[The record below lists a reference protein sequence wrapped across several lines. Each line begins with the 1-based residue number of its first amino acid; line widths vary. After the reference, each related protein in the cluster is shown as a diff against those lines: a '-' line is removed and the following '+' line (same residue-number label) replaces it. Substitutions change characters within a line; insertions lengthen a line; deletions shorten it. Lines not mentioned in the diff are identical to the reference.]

1 MTSQGLLLQFI
12 SLRTRKSKSEQLR
25 TTERYGNVEEPAEIK
40 MSLGEGVTGV
50 NATGFGALYRLV
62 TICAVSCGVSSGESS
77 SLGGT
82 IKPSLLPR
90 PSW

>member
-1 MTSQGLLLQFI
+1 MLQFI

-25 TTERYGNVEEPAEIK
+25 TTERYGNVEEPAEVE
-40 MSLGEGVTGV
+40 MSRVTGV
-50 NATGFGALYRLV
+50 NTMGFGALYRLV